1 MVEKISNSSVSI
13 AVNIDAGA
21 DDHTLLMWINKK
33 KKHQQE
39 GGEPLPTIAMLP
51 EIPIKLIHS
60 PISCGGF
67 LKTEVAGK
75 QTVTLELKAQRE
87 HPHVM
92 VKSEVMRPLVPHAM
106 SDSVQNNVHL
116 NKYVPSDSHAAIH
129 SKDESQREHPHVMV
143 KSEVMRPLVP
153 HAMSDSVQNNVH
165 LNKYVP
171 SDSHAA
177 IHSKDESQRE
187 HPHVMVKSEVMRP
200 LVPHAMSDSV
210 QNNVH
215 LNKYVPATLQQLKM
229 QASTVQSGVKT
240 DFNSQTLEVDY
251 VFQRWSGDHSVKVF
265 LPTQVLREGTVT
277 LLPSDSHAA
286 YVLSHNIGLLHGLT
300 PELLQPQQE
309 HDQQQ
314 RQQYQ
319 QQDEEQE

>member
-33 KKHQQE
+33 KKHQLE
-39 GGEPLPTIAMLP
+39 GGEHLPTIAMLP
-51 EIPIKLIHS
+51 EIPIRLIHS

-116 NKYVPSDSHAAIH
+116 NKY
-129 SKDESQREHPHVMV
+129 M
-143 KSEVMRPLVP
+143 
-153 HAMSDSVQNNVH
+153 
-165 LNKYVP
+165 P

-319 QQDEEQE
+319 PQDEEQE